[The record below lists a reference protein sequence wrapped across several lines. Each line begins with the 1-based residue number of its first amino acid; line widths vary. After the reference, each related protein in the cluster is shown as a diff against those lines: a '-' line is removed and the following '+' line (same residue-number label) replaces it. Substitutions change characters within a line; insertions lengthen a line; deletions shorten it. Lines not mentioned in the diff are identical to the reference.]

1 MAGEVF
7 MRPLQEFGVQ
17 NRIKNQNDP
26 VLFNYF
32 RADLLEGAVKVIH
45 DPKEDEVFSM
55 FPQDLQAAMSG
66 GALID
71 VGLGPCNLFCLYRM
85 SVDPTTH
92 IFCKPDNQ
100 LRQFGDSAVIIRD
113 FNAFLQRL
121 YDALRRE
128 FPTFFLMLDEVRYYA
143 LGKTQKVA
151 PLFSKEQHLDW
162 QNEARIVVG
171 VLDGDHPYGDG
182 RYPMQLPPQRR
193 TINIGDIHDIA
204 LMVSINQLMTH
215 RYAVKVE
222 YAMDA
227 PPNSPYYQIKR
238 DTQKMMSR
246 YQPNQLDPIFWI

>member
-7 MRPLQEFGVQ
+7 MRLLQEFGVQ

-32 RADLLEGAVKVIH
+32 RADLLEGAVRVIH

-92 IFCKPDNQ
+92 RFCQPDNR

-113 FNAFLQRL
+113 FNAFLLRL
-121 YDALRRE
+121 LTALQSE
-128 FPTFFLMLDEVRYYA
+128 FPKYFLMLDEMQYYA
-143 LGKTQKVA
+143 LGTTREVA
-151 PLFSKEQHLDW
+151 PLFSKEESLVW
-162 QNEARIVVG
+162 QNETRIVVG
-171 VLDGDHPYGDG
+171 VLDGDHPFSNG
-182 RYPMQLPPQRR
+182 RYPMQLPPRKR
-193 TINIGDIHDIA
+193 IINIGDIHDIA
-204 LMVSINQLMTH
+204 TLVSIDQLMTH
-215 RYAVKVE
+215 HYAVKVS

-227 PPNSPYYQIKR
+227 PPDSPYYLIKR
-238 DTQKMMSR
+238 DTQENMSH
-246 YQPNQLDPIFWI
+246 YHPTQLTAIF